1 MSDHGTR
8 SRYVYGCRCADCTAA
23 EKVYQRERRA
33 KAQAALPAPAPK
45 VDPFASARAHDDG
58 MRWPIEPLAERV
70 GLHRAYVSA
79 STTPRAIR
87 AAGGLTDRQA
97 DRAAV
102 RCGYHPGKVWV
113 EWFTYADAISLA
125 FAAVAAEMRA
135 AR

>member
-23 EKVYQRERRA
+23 AMAYQNERRA
-33 KAQAALPAPAPK
+33 KARAARPAPAPSA
-45 VDPFASARAHDDG
+45 DPFASARIRDDG
-58 MRWPIEPLAERV
+58 TRWPIEPLAERV
-70 GLHRAYVSA
+70 GMLRAFVSA
-79 STTPRAIR
+79 STNPEAIR

-102 RCGYHPGKVWV
+102 RCGYHPGEVWA
-113 EWFTYADAISLA
+113 EWFTYADAISRT
-125 FAAVAAEMRA
+125 FAAVAAKIRA